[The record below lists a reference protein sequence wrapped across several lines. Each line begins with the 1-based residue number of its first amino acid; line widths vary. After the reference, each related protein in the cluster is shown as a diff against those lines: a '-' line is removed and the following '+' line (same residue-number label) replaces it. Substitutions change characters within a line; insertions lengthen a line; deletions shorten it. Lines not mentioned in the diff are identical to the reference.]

1 MLSRWTIARKLV
13 FEPWR
18 WLMVTLVWLL
28 FARAATIRDNF
39 LPVEWRARFQVLDY
53 LPAWSW
59 SVWIIGVLLL
69 TIAMLYLAASRWIAQ
84 LDRALNDREL
94 PGRNADEIAPW
105 RERGRTLTNQWRH
118 LRQHGTAS
126 QYQHAEQEADEWRR
140 DIVQRLER
148 KYGLWVAT
156 HFNETREADSEG
168 LLYLSHLREHDARAE
183 RLAQI
188 MYDVG
193 TGRIPARSQEPF

>member
-1 MLSRWTIARKLV
+1 MLSRWTIARKVL

-18 WLMVTLVWLL
+18 WLVLTVVWTL
-28 FARAATIRDNF
+28 FSRATAIRDNF
-39 LPVEWRARFQVLDY
+39 LPVEWRVRLQVLDH
-53 LPAWSW
+53 LPTWPW
-59 SVWIIGVLLL
+59 WVWIIGVLLL
-69 TIAMLYLAASRWIAQ
+69 AVVVLYLSASRWIAQ

-105 RERGRTLTNQWRH
+105 REKGRTLTNEWRH
-118 LRQHGTAS
+118 LLQHKAAS
-126 QYQHAEQEADEWRR
+126 QYQRAEQEADEWRR
-140 DIVQRLER
+140 DIVKRLER

-156 HFNETREADSEG
+156 HFNEAREADSAG
-168 LLYLSHLREHDARAE
+168 LPFLSHLRAHDARAE